1 MRRRVRNL
9 PADATRA
16 GRRGGRRTSDA
27 KNYAIV
33 TRGASGSF
41 SFFPR
46 YRVTRLLLNRVL
58 IDVLTHVRNVAY
70 VMSGGGAW
78 RVYHVFRTGGP
89 EERCVFSC
97 NSPE

>member
-9 PADATRA
+9 PADATRD
-16 GRRGGRRTSDA
+16 GERRTSDA

-78 RVYHVFRTGGP
+78 RVYHVFRSGGR
-89 EERCVFSC
+89 EQRVFSC

>member
-9 PADATRA
+9 PAADASGTA
-16 GRRGGRRTSDA
+16 SDA
-27 KNYAIV
+27 RVTQKNYAIV

-78 RVYHVFRTGGP
+78 RVYHVFRSGGR
-89 EERCVFSC
+89 EQRVFSC